1 MATKYTILSI
11 IIISIVAVLFCS
23 CSDRSV
29 VGTEQFKNSGAK
41 LQHLGEVKAELPT
54 CNETIYCIAI
64 NEIGDIISLETGYSI
79 DELGIPLTKQQMEIW
94 EMYDLAVIDVDDLG
108 AHTDHASTIDKMI
121 ADTDMIILIAGDI
134 PVNWGCLK
142 LCAGSDNFESCI
154 ITCMGKRPKRSG
166 F

>member
-1 MATKYTILSI
+1 MVAKYTIVS

-41 LQHLGEVKAELPT
+41 LQRLGEVKAELPI

-64 NEIGDIISLETGYSI
+64 NEIGDIMSLETGDSI

-94 EMYDLAVIDVDDLG
+94 EMYNLIVIDVDYLG
-108 AHTDHASTIDKMI
+108 AYTDHASTTDNMI
-121 ADTDMIILIAGDI
+121 ADADMIILVSGDI
-134 PVNWGCLK
+134 PVNLSCLK
-142 LCAGSDNFESCI
+142 ACAGSDNYVSCI
-154 ITCMGKRPKRSG
+154 IACMGKRPKRSC